1 MSGMIERRRDSI
13 RRFITR
19 PNDGG
24 TVVRTTPTTVWNGRK
39 AGVAIM
45 VAAAACGAPGA
56 LAQQGHPLVG
66 SWSGDWGIN
75 AAERHRVLLVLDY
88 DGQSISGVINPGRA
102 PIALTNATLD
112 PDTWSVRLEVA
123 PSVDNGGTRY
133 LIEGQIENLGSI
145 NERSIVGTWLQGER
159 HGNFRVVMN

>member
-1 MSGMIERRRDSI
+1 M
-13 RRFITR
+13 

-24 TVVRTTPTTVWNGRK
+24 TVVRTTLRPVSNGRK
-39 AGVAIM
+39 TGAAIAL
-45 VAAAACGAPGA
+45 VAAACCAPGA

-66 SWSGDWGIN
+66 TWSGDWGIS
-75 AAERHRVLLVLDY
+75 AAERNRVLLVLDY

-102 PIALTNATLD
+102 PILLTNATLD
-112 PDTWSVRLEVA
+112 PETWSVRFEVT

-145 NERSIVGTWLQGER
+145 TERSIVGTWIQGER